1 MVMKESFEDYCW
13 AGFGVLLIIS
23 LGLLAVYVIPIED
36 FILAAIIVVAL
47 IIITAICYILGRL
60 AYYIID
66 KLQ

>member
-1 MVMKESFEDYCW
+1 MKESFEDYCW

>member
-1 MVMKESFEDYCW
+1 MKESFEDYCQ
-13 AGFGVLLIIS
+13 AGFGVLFIIS
-23 LGLLAVYVIPIED
+23 LGLLAVYAIPIKA